1 MSANHI
7 LKTNFNGTPN
17 VGLFGYATNSY
28 CLLGSDVTASKAKEI
43 EKVLRVPVH
52 QMTLCGTSLIGV
64 FAAGNDH
71 CLLVPHIILDH
82 ERQQLD
88 KLGINYKIIKSK
100 VTALGNSLVVNN
112 NGCLASPQFSAD
124 TKKLI
129 RQALNV
135 PLKPGTIA
143 GLETIGSLAVL
154 NKRVCL
160 IHPSADDD
168 EMKNAE
174 ELLGVEC
181 AQSTVNL
188 GTPYLR
194 AGILCNDHGFVVGDQ
209 SGGPEIVHID
219 DSLGFLAIS
228 L

>member
-1 MSANHI
+1 MSVDHI

-17 VGLFGYATNSY
+17 VGLFGHATNSY
-28 CLLGSDVTASKAKEI
+28 CLLGADVQASKAKEI
-43 EKVLRVPVH
+43 EKILRVPVH

-71 CLLVPHIILDH
+71 CLLLPHIVLDH
-82 ERQQLD
+82 ERKHLD

-100 VTALGNSLVVNN
+100 VTALGNNLVVNN

-124 TKKLI
+124 SKKLI

-143 GLETIGSLAVL
+143 GLEIVGSLAVV
-154 NKRVCL
+154 NGRVCL
-160 IHPSADDD
+160 IHPSANDN
-168 EMKNAE
+168 EMQYME

-181 AQSTVNL
+181 IQTTVNL
-188 GTPYLR
+188 GTPYLG
-194 AGILCNDHGFVVGDQ
+194 AGLLCNDHGFVVGDQ
-209 SGGPEIVHID
+209 SGGPEILHID
-219 DSLGFLAIS
+219 DSLGFLTVS
-228 L
+228 R